1 MAFIGHFR
9 RLGYNAAS
17 LGRTLR
23 AVAVPAAAS
32 LTQIKDAC
40 GNVSCHGNDICG
52 GETGRYSDNECRR
65 DHHAVTTKG
74 HIIDSLGEPGLLLP
88 ARVNAALAAN
98 DRAKYLLTLLQ
109 TARLRAEH
117 PARGAPDLR
126 SERLACGVAEEFFD
140 DIVGHAEALDAG
152 VCAIA
157 HAADIVERLLAEVGA
172 MLEPLGAEA
181 TVLQQR
187 LQHQRSTLGPVL
199 GDRIAAAQIDRL
211 ASGDRDHGDSVH
223 IVVMDAHKALNRL
236 QAAIATEVVAGAH
249 AYGIEAADRALIAS
263 FMQGVQRTAPLK
275 FDHPGLGTTA
285 TRSGDRLVI
294 QNDIGTTDAH
304 VMVIH
309 VSGLQVTLTYTDVH
323 LQRLLFFQSLFAAWP
338 VAWDDTR
345 LRRDDEVEDGAY
357 HLSIGRYTAPDAEAL
372 STYLAFLGSR
382 LVFLIDWNRARK
394 RLRSFLP
401 KAATIGVLRWA
412 ADHDVG
418 HMAFLRAGGE
428 QLIYDALEFALRGQ
442 VRVGQPL
449 TELTGEAAAIE
460 FMRSVLRTCTRA
472 LLAGEPESFI
482 QDSVRAEL
490 LAQFRSGH
498 QGLFDVASEH
508 AAWIVEL
515 AAAVRDGVMQWRLPD
530 AQSRIKGYATRAKAW
545 ESHADALVNR
555 ARQSERP
562 GDASTFFRSLLEDA
576 DDIADELEDAVFH
589 MTLLPSSASAHPAYA
604 PLRELGNLVVQGAQE
619 YLKAI
624 ETARHVRRGGA
635 REDTSDFLE
644 AIHRIMQVERRSD
657 AAQRDVEVALAQGDG
672 DFRALYMTAEAAK
685 NLEQAADAL
694 MHCGLRM
701 RDHVMRDM
709 LAA

>member
-1 MAFIGHFR
+1 V
-9 RLGYNAAS
+9 S
-17 LGRTLR
+17 LPKP
-23 AVAVPAAAS
+23 AV
-32 LTQIKDAC
+32 I
-40 GNVSCHGNDICG
+40 
-52 GETGRYSDNECRR
+52 
-65 DHHAVTTKG
+65 VTEKG
-74 HIIDSLGEPGLLLP
+74 HIIDSLGEQRLLLP
-88 ARVNAALAAN
+88 TRVNAALAAN

-109 TARLRAEH
+109 SARMRAQNPE
-117 PARGAPDLR
+117 RWGSDLR
-126 SERLACGVAEEFFD
+126 SERLACGIDDASLD
-140 DIVGHAEALDAG
+140 DIVGHAEVLG
-152 VCAIA
+152 TTCAIPR
-157 HAADIVERLLAEVGA
+157 AADLVERLFAEVGR
-172 MLEPLGAEA
+172 MLEPLGDEA
-181 TVLQQR
+181 GPLRER
-187 LQHQRSTLGPVL
+187 LARERTALGPVC
-199 GDRIAAAQIDRL
+199 GDRIEVAQIDRL
-211 ASGDRDHGDSVH
+211 AAGERERGDSVH

-236 QAAIATEVVAGAH
+236 QAEIATETIAGAH
-249 AYGIEAADRALIAS
+249 AYGIEPADRAPIEA
-263 FMQGVQRTAPLK
+263 FMSGVQRTAPLK

-309 VSGLQVTLTYTDVH
+309 VTGLQVTLTYTDVH
-323 LQRLLFFQSLFAAWP
+323 LQRLLFFQSLFARWP

-357 HLSIGRYTAPDAEAL
+357 HLSVGRYLAPDAESLAAYL
-372 STYLAFLGSR
+372 SFLGSR

-394 RLRSFLP
+394 RLRNFLP
-401 KAATIGVLRWA
+401 KNAAIGVLRWA
-412 ADHDVG
+412 ADNDVG

-442 VRVGQPL
+442 VRVGQTL
-449 TELTGEAAAIE
+449 HELMGEAAATD
-460 FMRSVLRTCTRA
+460 FMRSVFRTCARA
-472 LLAGEPESFI
+472 LLAGEPDPFI

-490 LAQFRSGH
+490 LAHFRSGQ

-508 AAWIVEL
+508 AAWVVEL
-515 AAAVRDGVMQWRLPD
+515 ASAVRDGVLQWRLPD
-530 AQSRIKGYATRAKAW
+530 AHSRIKGYASRAKAW
-545 ESHADALVNR
+545 ESRADALVNR

-562 GDASTFFRSLLEDA
+562 GDASAFFRSLLEDA

-589 MTLLPSSASAHPAYA
+589 MTLLPSSASAHPAYT
-604 PLRELGNLVVQGAQE
+604 PLRELGQLVVQGAQE

-635 REDTSDFLE
+635 REDTTDFLD

-657 AAQRDVEVALAQGDG
+657 AAQREVEAALAHGDG

-701 RDHVMRDM
+701 RDHVLRDV